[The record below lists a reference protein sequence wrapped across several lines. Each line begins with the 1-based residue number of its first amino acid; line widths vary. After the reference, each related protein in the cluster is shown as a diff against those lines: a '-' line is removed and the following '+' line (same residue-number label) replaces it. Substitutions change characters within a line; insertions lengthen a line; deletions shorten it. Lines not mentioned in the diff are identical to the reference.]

1 VTVYT
6 PFPKVIFA
14 GVNEFADN
22 TISDISISLGRRD
35 IYEQALVGI
44 ANVRLW
50 TDADTA
56 LNVNL
61 SDSVQIQIQDS
72 TGTYQPIYTGTISD
86 LNVSLD
92 AYCSEGSVAIYSI
105 TAVGPLALLNR
116 YTAGVDGYAKEF
128 DGTRI
133 LNILTDAF
141 LQSWDEVVPDLTWS
155 AVSSLATWANFDGT
169 NQTLVDNLVS
179 DIDTPGSFELTAYND
194 GPINALTLAQDAAQS
209 GRGFLY
215 EAPSGEIFY
224 DSYDSRA
231 TQVPL
236 TLTEDDL
243 LAVGLRQAAQWSEI
257 VNEVTLSY
265 KNNQEVFA
273 ADYTSQQSFG
283 ELSGFRATQLEN
295 GADAQSQANNFL
307 LSRAYPR
314 TYPEE
319 LTIPLHSPTVSDVT
333 RDALISMKVGSA
345 VYTQDLPAVFGGTFD
360 GFVEGIIWNVDRY
373 TANMTLIC
381 SAISETYPH
390 LIWLQIAPTV
400 TWAGYTPSTT
410 EWQDL

>member
-50 TDADTA
+50 TDADTP

-86 LNVSLD
+86 LDVSLD
-92 AYCSEGSVAIYSI
+92 AYGSAGSVAIYSI

-116 YTAGVDGYAKEF
+116 YTTGGLGFAKEF

-141 LQSWDEVVPDLTWS
+141 LQSWNEVVPTLTW
-155 AVSSLATWANFDGT
+155 ADVSSLATWENWDGT

-179 DIDTPGSFELTAYND
+179 DIDTPGSFELTSYSD
-194 GPINALTLAQDAAQS
+194 GPANALTLAQNAAQS

-295 GADAQSQANNFL
+295 GTDAQSQADNFL

-319 LTIPLHSPTVSDVT
+319 LTIPLHSPTVSDLT
-333 RDALISMKVGSA
+333 RDALITMKVGSA

>member
-14 GVNEFADN
+14 GVNEFSDN
-22 TISDISISLGRRD
+22 TISNISISLGRRD

-56 LNVNL
+56 LTVNL

-86 LNVSLD
+86 LDISLD
-92 AYCSEGSVAIYSI
+92 DYGSEGSVAIYSI

-116 YTAGVDGYAKEF
+116 YTTGGLGFAKEF

-155 AVSSLATWANFDGT
+155 AVSSLATWENWDGT

-179 DIDTPGSFELTAYND
+179 DIDVPGSFELTAYND
-194 GPINALTLAQDAAQS
+194 GPDNALTLAQNAAQS

-231 TQVPL
+231 TQIPL

-295 GADAQSQANNFL
+295 GADAQSQADNFL

-319 LTIPLHSPTVSDVT
+319 LTIPLHSPTVSDLT
-333 RDALISMKVGSA
+333 RDALITMKVGSA

-390 LIWLQIAPTV
+390 LIWLQIAPTL

>member
-22 TISDISISLGRRD
+22 TISDISIILGRRD

-86 LNVSLD
+86 LDVRLD
-92 AYCSEGSVAIYSI
+92 AYGSEGSVAIYSI

-116 YTAGVDGYAKEF
+116 YTTGGLGFAKEF

-155 AVSSLATWANFDGT
+155 DVSSLATWENWDGT

-179 DIDTPGSFELTAYND
+179 DIDVPGSFELTAYND

-224 DSYDSRA
+224 DSYESRA
-231 TQVPL
+231 TQTPL

-295 GADAQSQANNFL
+295 GTDAQSQADNFL

-319 LTIPLHSPTVSDVT
+319 LTIPLHSPTVSDLT

>member
-1 VTVYT
+1 MTVYT
-6 PFPKVIFA
+6 PYPKVIFA

-22 TISDISISLGRRD
+22 TISRISISLGRRD

-61 SDSVQIQIQDS
+61 SDSIQIQIQDS

-86 LNVSLD
+86 LDVSLD
-92 AYCSEGSVAIYSI
+92 AYGSEGSVAIYSI

-116 YTAGVDGYAKEF
+116 YTTGGDGFAKEF

-141 LQSWDEVVPDLTWS
+141 LQNWDEVVPDLTWS
-155 AVSSLATWANFDGT
+155 AVSNIATWANFDGT
-169 NQTLVDNLVS
+169 NQTLVDNLIS
-179 DIDTPGSFELTAYND
+179 DIDTPGSFELTAYSD
-194 GPINALTLAQDAAQS
+194 GVANALTLAQNAAQS

-231 TQVPL
+231 TQIPL

-257 VNEVTLSY
+257 VNDVTLSY

-273 ADYTSQQSFG
+273 ADYTSQQSYG

-295 GADAQSQANNFL
+295 LADAQSQANNFL
-307 LSRAYPR
+307 ESRAYPR

-333 RDALISMKVGSA
+333 RDALITMKVGSA

-390 LIWLQIAPTV
+390 QVWLQIAPTV
-400 TWAGYTPSTT
+400 TWAGYTPTTT
-410 EWQDL
+410 EWRDL

>member
-6 PFPKVIFA
+6 PYPKVIFA

-86 LNVSLD
+86 LDVSLD
-92 AYCSEGSVAIYSI
+92 AYGSEGSVAIYSI

-116 YTAGVDGYAKEF
+116 YTTGGDGFAKEF

-141 LQSWDEVVPDLTWS
+141 LQNWDEVVPTLTWS
-155 AVSSLATWANFDGT
+155 AVSNIATWENFDGT
-169 NQTLVDNLVS
+169 NQTLVDNLIT
-179 DIDTPGSFELTAYND
+179 DIDTPGSFELTAYSD
-194 GPINALTLAQDAAQS
+194 GVANALTLAQNAAQS

-231 TQVPL
+231 TQIPL

-257 VNEVTLSY
+257 VNDVTLSY

-273 ADYTSQQSFG
+273 ADYTSQQSYG
-283 ELSGFRATQLEN
+283 ELSGSRATQLEN
-295 GADAQSQANNFL
+295 LADAQSQANNFL
-307 LSRAYPR
+307 ESRAYPR

-333 RDALISMKVGSA
+333 RDALITMKVGSA

-390 LIWLQIAPTV
+390 QVWLQIAPTL
-400 TWAGYTPSTT
+400 TWAGYTPTTT
-410 EWQDL
+410 EWRDL

>member
-1 VTVYT
+1 MTVYT
-6 PFPKVIFA
+6 PYPKVIFA
-14 GVNEFADN
+14 GVNEFSDN

-86 LNVSLD
+86 LDVSLD
-92 AYCSEGSVAIYSI
+92 AYGSEGSVAIYSI

-116 YTAGVDGYAKEF
+116 YTTGGLGFAKEF

-141 LQSWDEVVPDLTWS
+141 LQSWDEVVPTLTWS
-155 AVSSLATWANFDGT
+155 AVSDLATWANFDGT
-169 NQTLVDNLVS
+169 NQTLVDNLVT
-179 DIDTPGSFELTAYND
+179 DIDVPGSFELTAYSD
-194 GPINALTLAQDAAQS
+194 GVANALTLAQNAAQS

-265 KNNQEVFA
+265 KNNQEKFA

-283 ELSGFRATQLEN
+283 QLSGFRATQLEN
-295 GADAQSQANNFL
+295 GTDAQSQADNFL

-333 RDALISMKVGSA
+333 RDVLISMKVGSA

-390 LIWLQIAPTV
+390 LVWLQIAPTV
-400 TWAGYTPSTT
+400 TWAGYTPTTT
-410 EWQDL
+410 EWRDL